1 MPARSKPRCFI
12 IAGPNGAG
20 KSTFAREYIPR
31 LGGTVH
37 FINADLIA
45 AGLSP
50 FDPSLAAVAAGRL
63 VLSELT
69 RLASAREDFC
79 FESTLS
85 GLGYVKHIDTWRASG
100 YHVEI
105 AFLQLASPKISI
117 RRIATRVKQGG
128 HNVARDD
135 VIRRFSRGW
144 KNFDTVYRHLADA
157 WTVYDNSS
165 QTPRLKDRGP

>member
-1 MPARSKPRCFI
+1 VPARPKPRCFI

-20 KSTFAREYIPR
+20 KTTFAREYLPGQ
-31 LGGTVH
+31 GGAVH

-50 FDPSLAAVAAGRL
+50 FQPAQAAVAAGRL

-69 RLASAREDFC
+69 RLATAREDFC

-85 GLGYVKHIDTWRASG
+85 GLGYVKHIEKWKASG
-100 YHVEI
+100 YHIEI
-105 AFLQLASPKISI
+105 AFLRLASPKISL

-128 HNVARDD
+128 HNVAKED

-144 KNFDTVYRHLADA
+144 QNFETTYRHLADS

-165 QTPRLKDRGP
+165 QTPRVKDQGP